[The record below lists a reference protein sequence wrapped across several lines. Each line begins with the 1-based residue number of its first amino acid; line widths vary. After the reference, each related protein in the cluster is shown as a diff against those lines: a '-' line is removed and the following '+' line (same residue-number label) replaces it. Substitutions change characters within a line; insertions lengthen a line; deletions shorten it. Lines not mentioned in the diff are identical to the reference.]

1 MNIQTETAINIF
13 NDIYG
18 YPKWQKETKDG
29 QSYDEIIKLW
39 DGELKG
45 YTVQQIKTACYHII
59 KYRKNMTYPTLSH
72 LLAEL
77 VDEEKEENKG
87 DELQR
92 VIKALESKT
101 GTPTGLLAVQRTL
114 WQLYQY
120 RYQGYEPEKD
130 EETK

>member
-18 YPKWQKETKDG
+18 YPKWQRETKDG

-45 YTVQQIKTACYHII
+45 YTVQQIKTACYHIT
-59 KYRKNMTYPTLSH
+59 KYRKNMAYPTLSH
-72 LLAEL
+72 LLSEL

-87 DELQR
+87 DEIQR
-92 VIKALESKT
+92 VIQE
-101 GTPTGLLAVQRTL
+101 LLNHQPPFCELAIQRTL
-114 WQLYQY
+114 WQIYKY
-120 RYQGYEPEKD
+120 RYNGYDPEKD